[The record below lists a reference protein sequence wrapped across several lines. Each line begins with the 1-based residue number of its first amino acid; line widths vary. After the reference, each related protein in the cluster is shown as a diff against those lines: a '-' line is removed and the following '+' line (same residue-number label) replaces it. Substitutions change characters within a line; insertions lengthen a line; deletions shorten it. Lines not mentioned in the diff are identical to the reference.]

1 MCRILAIKL
10 DVYFFFF
17 LALGV
22 HTFSPAA
29 PGEPGGPSFPAGPW
43 KYRKT
48 HAECREIKLW

>member
-1 MCRILAIKL
+1 MSFL
-10 DVYFFFF
+10 

-29 PGEPGGPSFPAGPW
+29 PGEPGGPAFPAGPW

>member
-1 MCRILAIKL
+1 MSFL
-10 DVYFFFF
+10 

-22 HTFSPAA
+22 HTFLPAA
-29 PGEPGGPSFPAGPW
+29 PGEPGGPAFPAGPW